1 MDDRRAPKVSAII
14 ATKDRLDMLRRA
26 VAAIV
31 EQAYDGVVE
40 TIVVMDGG
48 PEPDDLQSH
57 DPRRPI
63 RIVPNKRKPGLP
75 GARNT
80 GILEA
85 EGDLIAFC
93 DDDDVWQSNKLSA
106 QVALLSERPD
116 VMLAVTG
123 MTVVWNGRRIPRVW
137 SADTLSLADFV
148 RSRVQEVHPSSFVW
162 RREAFEAIGLVD
174 EELPG
179 AYGEDWDL
187 LIRIARCSDVGN
199 VPCSLVDVHWHPGT
213 FFMDKWAIIAQAID
227 YSLQKHPELTE
238 SRHGHAL
245 LLGRQSFAQ
254 AACGD
259 RGPAFRTAVRS
270 LRLWPGDRRAWT
282 AIVVASGLISAERAQ
297 KLANSVG
304 RGI

>member
-1 MDDRRAPKVSAII
+1 MAEGLAPKVTAIV
-14 ATKDRLDMLRRA
+14 ATRDRLEMLRGA

-31 EQAYDGVVE
+31 GQEYDGVVQ
-40 TIVVMDGG
+40 TIIVVDGG
-48 PEPDDLQSH
+48 PEPEGLQSD

-63 RIVPNKRKPGLP
+63 RVVPNKRRAGLP

-93 DDDDVWQSNKLSA
+93 DDDDVWQPGKLSA
-106 QVALLSERPD
+106 QAELLAARPD

-123 MTVVWNGRRIPRVW
+123 MTVVWTDRRIPRVHP
-137 SADTLSLADFV
+137 SETLTLADFV
-148 RSRVQEVHPSSFVW
+148 RTRVQEAHPSSFVW
-162 RREAFEAIGLVD
+162 RREAFDLIGLVD
-174 EELPG
+174 EDLPG
-179 AYGEDWDL
+179 AYGEDRDL
-187 LIRIARCSDVGN
+187 LIRIARYSEVGN
-199 VPCSLVDVHWHPGT
+199 VPRSLVDVHWHPGT
-213 FFMDKWAIIAQAID
+213 FFMDKWATIAEAID

-238 SRHGHAL
+238 STKGHARF
-245 LLGRQSFAQ
+245 LGRRAFAE

-259 RGPAFRTAVRS
+259 RRGAFRTAARS

-282 AIVVASGLISAERAQ
+282 AMVVASGFISAERAQ
-297 KLANSVG
+297 KMANSVG